1 MAFNLFTGPLA
12 MFYAGEYPGAPD
24 QPPFDRDELRD
35 AVLKWQRN
43 VASGIPQVSEWT
55 EGYGM
60 PYLYASIG
68 PDALGALILKIACHA
83 IGEEIPSTIPRG
95 WKFTESEVVDR
106 AMSSGCDVPSF
117 LSAEIWVPSPAVGI
131 ARLPGPH
138 GKLVG
143 VSTTGTLRQDLASIN
158 RDIWSMP
165 VDDERLPVRPFV
177 AYRDTKYYGLTVD
190 PVSGEVYVADAID
203 YQQQG
208 IVYRYSTDGELIDQ
222 FYVGIIPGAFCWK

>member
-1 MAFNLFTGPLA
+1 MAFNLFPGPLA

-68 PDALGALILKIACHA
+68 PDAPGALILKIACHA
-83 IGEEIPSTIPRG
+83 IGEEMPSTIPRG

-143 VSTTGTLRQDLASIN
+143 VSTTGTLRQDLAAIN
-158 RDIWSMP
+158 AAIWKAGNEEIASWSASVPAMG
-165 VDDERLPVRPFV
+165 
-177 AYRDTKYYGLTVD
+177 DTMDTESLARFTFSVFCRILAAAESCGS
-190 PVSGEVYVADAID
+190 PI
-203 YQQQG
+203 
-208 IVYRYSTDGELIDQ
+208 IVGH
-222 FYVGIIPGAFCWK
+222 

>member
-35 AVLKWQRN
+35 AVLEWQRN

-83 IGEEIPSTIPRG
+83 IGEEMPSTIPRG

-158 RDIWSMP
+158 RDIWRASN
-165 VDDERLPVRPFV
+165 EEISSWS
-177 AYRDTKYYGLTVD
+177 DTPPQIAEPLDTEALARFAFSALCKILAA
-190 PVSGEVYVADAID
+190 SES
-203 YQQQG
+203 
-208 IVYRYSTDGELIDQ
+208 IVQPILA
-222 FYVGIIPGAFCWK
+222 VH